1 MLTPSTV
8 DVPKPRIIDS
18 HDVIVKVTGSTVCG
32 SDVHLMH
39 GVIVQT
45 EKGDILG
52 HEFCGVIESVGPAV
66 TKLSP
71 GDRVVNSFC
80 ISCGECRYCKQKLP
94 TACEKTNASRLHA
107 KLYGGRLSGIFGYSH
122 FVGGYAGGQAEFVR
136 VPLAEN
142 NLMKLPDSVPD
153 EKGRWEGLPR
163 SGVALVKLGFVAANL
178 TPKITGLYLSDVLP
192 TSYHAVNHTGV
203 KEGDTVAVWGLGP
216 IGFMACFWAKKRGA
230 KRVIGIDNNWRTE
243 YAKAKIPGVE
253 AINYELLKG
262 DETVPTKIHEMV
274 PGGVDV
280 SIDATGGEYGKG
292 FMHKLELATGM
303 EQDTSEMVNEA
314 IYSTRKFGRV
324 GIIADYVGCK
334 C

>member
-1 MLTPSTV
+1 MLTPTTV

-107 KLYGGRLSGIFGYSH
+107 EMYGGRLSGIFGYSH

-153 EKGRWEGLPR
+153 EKGRLEGLRLRISSSLGSWAFPFSSLVLLLTSHSQKYRPVPLRR
-163 SGVALVKLGFVAANL
+163 SAHV
-178 TPKITGLYLSDVLP
+178 LS
-192 TSYHAVNHTGV
+192 
-203 KEGDTVAVWGLGP
+203 
-216 IGFMACFWAKKRGA
+216 
-230 KRVIGIDNNWRTE
+230 RVETIH
-243 YAKAKIPGVE
+243 
-253 AINYELLKG
+253 YELLKG
-262 DETVPTKIHEMV
+262 DETVPTKLHEMV